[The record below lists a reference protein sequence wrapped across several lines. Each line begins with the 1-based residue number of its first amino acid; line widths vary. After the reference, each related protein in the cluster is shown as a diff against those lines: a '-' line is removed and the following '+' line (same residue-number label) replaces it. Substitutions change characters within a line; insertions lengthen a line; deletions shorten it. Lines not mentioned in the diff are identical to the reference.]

1 MKALLKF
8 AIPCDGKVYE
18 LQVATSREF
27 DNLKDLEVEIRN
39 IRSHVEVEFDRN
51 NPSGWIHEHVKP
63 IAGVASFGFDKGITS
78 ADGILT
84 DGHGFKP
91 ILCGDL
97 HQKVKCV
104 EIVIIHDAKIKKEV
118 WTRKFLNTILILA
131 AVAALVFCVVAKGL
145 QWFIG
150 FVVLYAC
157 VLGLL
162 KLNTDFIENYSSTA
176 KSHEHASA

>member
-63 IAGVASFGFDKGITS
+63 IAAVASFGFDKGITS

-97 HQKVKCV
+97 HQEVKCV
-104 EIVIIHDAKIKKEV
+104 EIVIIHDAKIKKEI
-118 WTRKFLNTILILA
+118 WMRKFLNTILILV
-131 AVAALVFCVVAKGL
+131 AVAALVWCAAAKGL

-150 FVVLYAC
+150 FMVLVPSC
-157 VLGLL
+157 IGLL
-162 KLNTDFIENYSSTA
+162 KLNSDYIEHY
-176 KSHEHASA
+176 